1 MVISPLRV
9 IPVPVTAKV
18 PEVMAAKVTA
28 PPLVIVKLLVP
39 VLSALVA
46 VMVPELLRIVS
57 GSLKV

>member
-1 MVISPLRV
+1 MRV

-18 PEVMAAKVTA
+18 PEAIAAKVTA
-28 PPLVIVKLLVP
+28 PPLLTVRLLVP

-46 VMVPELLRIVS
+46 VMVPELLRMVS

>member
-1 MVISPLRV
+1 M
-9 IPVPVTAKV
+9 TAKV
-18 PEVMAAKVTA
+18 PEVIVVKVTA
-28 PPLVIVKLLVP
+28 PPLLIVRLLVP